1 MNSNRRAFPP
11 PTTLPPRFPH
21 GLTSAPLG
29 YRPSGISVPQQHS
42 RLHLPSQS
50 NQTYQPVFVIP
61 ISAASNSV
69 DPYAVDLSTNTRP
82 FSVPAIAPRPEN
94 PVPPSSTVARG
105 KRSITPIDDR
115 EMRRRVKK
123 QNMERRRRAC
133 ISDKLT
139 ALHSLAVSLIGEKPQ
154 QQTNQRTEIT
164 DMLNQCVNVLKGI
177 SEFVKSEP
185 ELQAKMHRLSIKSSN
200 APEDQ
205 KRRKRVNQNEPS
217 SSTST
222 ERFEED
228 ENKENVPR
236 VSAFTPVVGRLN
248 PLSVVSLPAPKCM
261 TPTQTAGRKR
271 GSVDSG
277 LDVCLTSPSFSSSN
291 PSDSSSSFAIP
302 STPPLKRP
310 RNPETAKIWRPYE
323 H

>member
-11 PTTLPPRFPH
+11 PTPLPPKFPH
-21 GLTSAPLG
+21 TLTSAPLG
-29 YRPSGISVPQQHS
+29 YRPAGISVPQQHS
-42 RLHLPSQS
+42 RLHAPPQP
-50 NQTYQPVFVIP
+50 NHTYQPVFVIP
-61 ISAASNSV
+61 ISAASNPV
-69 DPYAVDLSTNTRP
+69 DPLAVDLSTNTRP

-94 PVPPSSTVARG
+94 PVPSSSTVARG
-105 KRSITPIDDR
+105 KRSIPPIDDR

-185 ELQAKMHRLSIKSSN
+185 ELQAKMHRLRIKPSSVS
-200 APEDQ
+200 EDQ
-205 KRRKRVNQNEPS
+205 KRRKRPNQNEP
-217 SSTST
+217 STST
-222 ERFEED
+222 ERFEQD
-228 ENKENVPR
+228 ENKENYPR
-236 VSAFTPVVGRLN
+236 VSAFTPVMGRLN
-248 PLSVVSLPAPKCM
+248 PLSVPSPLGQKCV
-261 TPTQTAGRKR
+261 TPTHGRKR

-310 RNPETAKIWRPYE
+310 RNPEASKIWRPYE
-323 H
+323 D